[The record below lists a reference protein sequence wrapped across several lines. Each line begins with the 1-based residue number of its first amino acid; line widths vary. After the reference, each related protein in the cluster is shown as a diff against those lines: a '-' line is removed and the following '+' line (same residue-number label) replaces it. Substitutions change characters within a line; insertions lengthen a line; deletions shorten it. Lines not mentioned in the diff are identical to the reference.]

1 MENLPL
7 MDSIALNC
15 TVYDEET
22 FIPAFKEK
30 ASKAQFSLL
39 MIAPNLTHFGLERLV
54 DTIEYLVKN
63 KRQVCIFVK
72 PPDRYYDDPST
83 WDSSTRRSITYFDGR
98 VRELRGTGAHVNFVD
113 KEHKKVAVIDGR
125 WTFDGSANIL
135 SFNADKTIERMTCI
149 DSFYM
154 ALSAIAKHELFNCPD
169 CHNERL
175 KMPGLRYLLLSST
188 DLGAKIAE
196 KRMARGLTQRQLAE
210 LSNVPR
216 SVIANLEAGQA
227 NLTLETIVAILDAL
241 DEEVI
246 TVPRDSLPI
255 IEQLLWSIKPGRL
268 VGERHLVGLRD
279 KNPPKQR
286 RSRKSR
292 TGTGSGD
299 LTESGFGRELNG
311 AVSDQVQKDAKEDDF
326 TPPPDQ
332 PQSFDVPK

>member
-15 TVYDEET
+15 IVYDEET

-30 ASKAQFSLL
+30 ASKAQHSLL
-39 MIAPNLTHFGLERLV
+39 MIAPNLTHFGLERLI

-72 PPDRYYDDPST
+72 PPDKYYDDPST
-83 WDSSTRRSITYFDGR
+83 WDTATRKSINYFNAR

-113 KEHKKVAVIDGR
+113 KEHKKCAVIDGR

-135 SFNADKTIERMTCI
+135 SFNAEKTIERMTCI
-149 DSFYM
+149 DSFFM
-154 ALSAIAKHELFNCPD
+154 ALSAIAKHDLLNCPD

-175 KMPGLRYLLLSST
+175 KMPGLRYLLLSGS

-196 KRMARGLTQRQLAE
+196 KRMIRGLSQRQLAE

-216 SVIANLEAGQA
+216 SNIASFEAGQA
-227 NLTLETIVAILDAL
+227 NLTLETVVAILDGL

-268 VGERHLVGLRD
+268 VSERKLAGLEYPR
-279 KNPPKQR
+279 KQR
-286 RSRKSR
+286 RPRKSR
-292 TGTGSGD
+292 ARTDGGD
-299 LTESGFGRELNG
+299 LTDKQLGGEQSGVISEHVQQG
-311 AVSDQVQKDAKEDDF
+311 ANDENF

-332 PQSFDVPK
+332 PQRFDIPK